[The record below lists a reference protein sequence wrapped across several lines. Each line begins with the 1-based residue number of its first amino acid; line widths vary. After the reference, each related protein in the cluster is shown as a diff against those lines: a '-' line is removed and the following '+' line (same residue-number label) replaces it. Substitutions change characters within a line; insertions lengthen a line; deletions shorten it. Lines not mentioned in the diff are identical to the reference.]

1 MKRTLSALLLAL
13 SLAAPALA
21 DEGMWT
27 FDHFPAAKVGAAY
40 GFTPDRAFLDHIR
53 SSSVRI
59 AGGCSASFV
68 SPTGLVM
75 TNHHC
80 AVECVGQLSN
90 KDRDFVA
97 TGYYAKQQTD
107 EVACPN
113 FELDALTSIKDVT
126 NAVLAATRG
135 KTGTAY
141 NDALKAETARQQATC
156 GTNPAIRCDL
166 VSLYHGGVYDLYA
179 YHRYNDVRLVFAPE
193 YGVAQFGGDPDN
205 FNFPRFDYDIS
216 LVRAY
221 EGGKPAATP
230 EYLRWSK
237 NGSRD
242 GDVVFVSGNPGGTSR
257 ELTVAQDAYRR
268 DFSYPRIISNLAE
281 YRGVLE
287 EFGTTGIE
295 PRRQTHET
303 LFSTENSYKELT
315 GEEQALQDPAF
326 FARLVAR
333 ENALRAAVAKRP
345 ALRQAYGGAW
355 ETIARVQRLRA
366 ERAIAYNQIGDG
378 QAFQSDLFGYA
389 QTLVRVPIEKVKP
402 SGQRLPE
409 YSDASLARLPD
420 ELFSAAPVYPQV
432 EELNLRFSLTKMREY
447 LGADDPIVRA
457 VLGKKSPET
466 LAHELIAGTKLADV
480 ATRKALFE
488 GGAAAI
494 AASQDPMIRFAA
506 SVDMQSRSVRK
517 HFEDEVLAPE
527 RKASEA
533 IAKARFAIEGT
544 STYPDATFT
553 PRLSYGTVRGYRD
566 ERGRTIAP
574 YTTVGGLFTRASGAE
589 PFVLPQSWL
598 DAQSQLDPS
607 TAMNL
612 ASTNDIIGGN
622 SGSPLINKSGEIV
635 GLVFDGNIESLGG
648 NFGFD
653 PKLNRTVSVDSRV
666 LLAALRAVY
675 HADRIVS
682 EISPA
687 K

>member
-1 MKRTLSALLLAL
+1 
-13 SLAAPALA
+13 
-21 DEGMWT
+21 
-27 FDHFPAAKVGAAY
+27 
-40 GFTPDRAFLDHIR
+40 
-53 SSSVRI
+53 
-59 AGGCSASFV
+59 
-68 SPTGLVM
+68 
-75 TNHHC
+75 
-80 AVECVGQLSN
+80 
-90 KDRDFVA
+90 
-97 TGYYAKQQTD
+97 
-107 EVACPN
+107 
-113 FELDALTSIKDVT
+113 
-126 NAVLAATRG
+126 
-135 KTGTAY
+135 
-141 NDALKAETARQQATC
+141 
-156 GTNPAIRCDL
+156 
-166 VSLYHGGVYDLYA
+166 
-179 YHRYNDVRLVFAPE
+179 
-193 YGVAQFGGDPDN
+193 
-205 FNFPRFDYDIS
+205 
-216 LVRAY
+216 
-221 EGGKPAATP
+221 
-230 EYLRWSK
+230 
-237 NGSRD
+237 
-242 GDVVFVSGNPGGTSR
+242 
-257 ELTVAQDAYRR
+257 
-268 DFSYPRIISNLAE
+268 
-281 YRGVLE
+281 
-287 EFGTTGIE
+287 
-295 PRRQTHET
+295 
-303 LFSTENSYKELT
+303 
-315 GEEQALQDPAF
+315 
-326 FARLVAR
+326 
-333 ENALRAAVAKRP
+333 
-345 ALRQAYGGAW
+345 
-355 ETIARVQRLRA
+355 
-366 ERAIAYNQIGDG
+366 
-378 QAFQSDLFGYA
+378 
-389 QTLVRVPIEKVKP
+389 
-402 SGQRLPE
+402 
-409 YSDASLARLPD
+409 
-420 ELFSAAPVYPQV
+420 VYPQV